1 MNVQISDSAGAQ
13 WFTRAAGYV
22 GFARRPR
29 HAAASTAI
37 GYVRTDLPGPGRSQC
52 ESLIRATAA
61 DLGYDLLGTLVFA
74 ATPLNQLQALVTEFA
89 VDAVLCPSFDY
100 LDGQVPTELLTVT
113 DVIVVD
119 PPITYCRRDPQILD

>member
-74 ATPLNQLQALVTEFA
+74 ATPLNQLQALVTE
-89 VDAVLCPSFDY
+89 LS
-100 LDGQVPTELLTVT
+100 L
-113 DVIVVD
+113 IH
-119 PPITYCRRDPQILD
+119 IS

>member
-1 MNVQISDSAGAQ
+1 MDLQISDSAGAQ
-13 WFTRAAGYV
+13 WFTRAAACA

-37 GYVRTDLPGPGRSQC
+37 GYVRTDLPGPGQSQY
-52 ESLIRATAA
+52 ESLIRAAA
-61 DLGYDLLGTLVFA
+61 TDLGYDLLGTLVLT
-74 ATPLNQLQALVTEFA
+74 ATPLNRLQVMVTEFA
-89 VDAVLCPSFDY
+89 VDAVLCPSFAH

-119 PPITYCRRDPQILD
+119 PPITYCRWDPQFLD